1 MTPLRRRRP
10 TTSDRPAVAR
20 CTVRRAGPI
29 TFKEG
34 EVLQPLAFVAVALL
48 AYALVSRRL
57 ASTIVTAPIFFAA
70 AGFVAGPVL
79 RVVDLAADDQLLMLL
94 LEAAL
99 VMVLFADASG
109 LDIRRWTREPS
120 LSGRLLGIGLPLTM
134 VAGAAIAAVVFA
146 GVELWQAALVGVILA
161 PTDAALGQA
170 VVANPRVPALI
181 RNALNVE
188 SGLNDGLA
196 LPFVTILITVGLVAG
211 GGETEPRAA
220 DTLLVALGGSTL
232 IGLVAGLGGGWLVRI
247 ASERSLAARR
257 WQSIALVALAAG
269 TFAVADQVEASG
281 FLAVWVAGLA
291 AGAVVRGHV
300 DDEAFHLPEEIADVL
315 TAIGF
320 LLLGAGLLGPV
331 LGRAT
336 PEAVLY
342 AVLSLTIVR
351 LLPVAIA
358 MLRTGF
364 AAPTL
369 LYVGWFGPR
378 GLASIVFAGV
388 VVEEAVPNANAIT
401 DVVLLTVALSLVAHG
416 VTAAWGARRYAAWF
430 ERASAAD
437 PGIPEAAEVPDGGV
451 YSRGTPRGAEHA
463 G

>member
-1 MTPLRRRRP
+1 
-10 TTSDRPAVAR
+10 V
-20 CTVRRAGPI
+20 I
-29 TFKEG
+29 
-34 EVLQPLAFVAVALL
+34 QPLAFVAVALL
-48 AYALVSRRL
+48 AYGLVSRRL

-70 AGFVAGPVL
+70 VGFVAGPL
-79 RVVDLAADDQLLMLL
+79 LGLVDLATNDQMLILL

-109 LDIRRWTREPS
+109 LHVRRWTKEPS

-134 VAGAAIAAVVFA
+134 VAGTAVALLVFA
-146 GVELWQAALVGVILA
+146 GLEPWQAALIGVMLA

-196 LPFVTILITVGLVAG
+196 LPFVSILITIGLVSG
-211 GGETEPRAA
+211 GAETELHGAEV
-220 DTLLVALGGSTL
+220 LIVALGGSTL
-232 IGLVAGLGGGWLVRI
+232 IGLLAGIGGGWLIRI
-247 ASERSLAARR
+247 AAERGLAAGP

-269 TFAVADQVEASG
+269 AFIVADQVEASG

-291 AGAVVRGHV
+291 AGAVVRNHVV
-300 DDEAFHLPEEIADVL
+300 DDAFHLPEEIADVL

-336 PEAVLY
+336 PESILY
-342 AVLSLTIVR
+342 AVLSLTAVR
-351 LLPVAIA
+351 LVPVAIS
-358 MLRTGF
+358 MLRTGL

-369 LYVGWFGPR
+369 AYVGWFGPR

-388 VVEEAVPNANAIT
+388 VVEEAVPNADRIT

-416 VTAAWGARRYAAWF
+416 VTAAWGARRYATWF
-430 ERASAAD
+430 ERAAAAD
-437 PGIPEAAEVPDGGV
+437 PAIPEAAEVPEDGV
-451 YSRGTPRGAEHA
+451 FNRAAPRAATGTP
-463 G
+463 